1 MLSIIIPFH
10 NEEKNLPIL
19 QKELHHV
26 LKKEKTDYELIFV
39 NDGSTDQSPTFI
51 QLLYDRT
58 KVVYF
63 KKRMG
68 KGKALAAGVK
78 AAKGDVVICMDADLQ
93 DNPKDIPKFLAKLSE
108 GYDFV
113 NGWRRDRKDNIF
125 KTLPSSIFNF
135 FLLKILLRSDFHD
148 INCGFKAMRREV
160 LETIPLYGDNYRF
173 LPVLAKK
180 SGFKTAEVVVDHRK
194 RTHGVSKYGT
204 GRLFSGLLD
213 TLTTYFIFQFSEK
226 PLHFFGFIGGIS
238 FGVGLL
244 IMIYLTAMR
253 IFFNVLLYRRP
264 LLLYGILFIIVGI
277 QIIMTGIIGELIVYL
292 HKKKS

>member
-10 NEEKNLPIL
+10 NEEENLPIL

-26 LKKEKTDYELIFV
+26 LKKEKIDYELIFI
-39 NDGSTDQSPTFI
+39 NDGSTDRSVDILP
-51 QLLYDRT
+51 LHHDRD
-58 KVVYF
+58 KVVPF
-63 KKRMG
+63 KKRLG
-68 KGKALAAGVK
+68 KGKALSAGFR
-78 AAKGDVVICMDADLQ
+78 ASKGDVVICMDADLQ
-93 DNPKDIPKFLAKLSE
+93 DNPEDIPKFLKVLSE
-108 GYDFV
+108 GYDFA
-113 NGWRRDRKDNIF
+113 NGWRRNRKDNIF

-135 FLLKILLRSDFHD
+135 LLLKILLRSDFHD

-173 LPVLAKK
+173 LPILAKK

-194 RTHGVSKYGT
+194 RMHGISKYGT

-213 TLTTYFIFQFSEK
+213 TLTTYFIYQFSEK
-226 PLHFFGFIGGIS
+226 PLHFFGFVGGILFS
-238 FGVGLL
+238 FGYIITL
-244 IMIYLTAMR
+244 YLAVER
-253 IFFNVLLYRRP
+253 IFFQVLLYRRP
-264 LLLYGILFIIVGI
+264 LLLFGILFIIVGM